1 MIKSGNSSIALY
13 KKAIL
18 ILFVAVFMSGIM
30 ACSGNKNNTD
40 LNTPEG
46 VVNSFVKHILEEGD
60 LLAAYDLLTEA
71 DRAAITQNEM
81 ARKYITGESDS
92 LVAKY
97 KDFYQQMIPDILAV
111 ANKLVKIHARSP
123 KIRDDFT
130 EIGLEISYPSDYMT
144 LYFAGMSLISNVSN
158 KMDNRKFEEL
168 SSEEQE
174 KLLWSI
180 KNDFKKTVD
189 NLQIDK
195 YSTYIFP
202 LKVVEEDGNWRI
214 NLELGSIGDKFS
226 F

>member
-1 MIKSGNSSIALY
+1 MIESGNSSRSLY
-13 KKAIL
+13 KKMAL
-18 ILFVAVFMSGIM
+18 ILFVAVLLAGIM
-30 ACSGNKNNTD
+30 ACSGGKNKTD

-46 VVNSFVKHILEEGD
+46 VVNSFVENILEEGD
-60 LLAAYDLLTEA
+60 LLAAFDLLAEA
-71 DRAAITQNEM
+71 DRTAIMQNEM

-92 LVAKY
+92 MITKY
-97 KDFYQQMIPDILAV
+97 QDFYQQMMPDILDA
-111 ANKLVKIHARSP
+111 AGKLVKVHARSP
-123 KIRDDFT
+123 KIRDDVT
-130 EIGLEISYPSDYMT
+130 EVGLEISYPSDYMS
-144 LYFAGMSLISNVSN
+144 LYFAGMSLMSNVSN
-158 KMDNRKFEEL
+158 KMDNRKFEQL